1 MKGSEKMSFSN
12 FFYDDIALSD
22 FNNGKYVIGYFS
34 TNDHL
39 EEGKQN
45 INQVSLFNG
54 REQPFVYINYE
65 DTLSFT
71 ITVIKNPCV
80 TDQYAFTIEEMEE
93 LKRWLCRPAPH
104 RFKIDAPD
112 YVNIFWEGTF
122 EIEEEVIGAQRG
134 GLTLTFKST
143 RPYALQ
149 DDVIYSGGT
158 EANQE
163 ILINDVSTEIGYIY
177 PTIVVTCLTGGNLSI
192 YNDFDQRT
200 TIVNNCSANE
210 TITFSK
216 YLQIS
221 TTDSGHAISN
231 DFNYQFLRIGN
242 NYVTT
247 ENIITFSLPCEYTIT
262 YNPIRKVLP
271 I

>member
-12 FFYDDIALSD
+12 FIYDNISLSD
-22 FNNGKYVIGYFS
+22 FYDGRYVIGYFS

-54 REQPFVYINYE
+54 REQPFVYVNYE

-71 ITVIKNPCV
+71 ITIIKNPCK
-80 TDQYAFTIEEMEE
+80 TDEYAFTIGEMEE

-104 RFKIDAPD
+104 RFKIDASEYSD
-112 YVNIFWEGTF
+112 IFWEGTF
-122 EIEEEVIGAQRG
+122 EVEEEVVGSQRG
-134 GLTLTFKST
+134 GLTLTFIST

-149 DDVIYSGGT
+149 DDVVFSG
-158 EANQE
+158 EIDANGNVT
-163 ILINDVSTEIGYIY
+163 INDLSTEIGYIY
-177 PTIVVTCLTGGNLSI
+177 PTLIINCLDSGNLSI

-200 TIVNNCSANE
+200 TTINNCSANE
-210 TITFSK
+210 KIVFSK
-216 YLQIS
+216 YLQVES
-221 TTDSGHAISN
+221 SESSHNVYD
-231 DFNYQFLRIGN
+231 DFNYTFLRIGN
-242 NYVTT
+242 NFVTG
-247 ENIITFSLPCEYTIT
+247 ENVLTFSLPCEYIIT